1 MGEDPACK
9 EGKPHPCEFASASV
23 SYESMAVIPLFR
35 YQMIL
40 QINLRKDSVV
50 VTFEAGQELETPDD
64 PAWN

>member
-1 MGEDPACK
+1 
-9 EGKPHPCEFASASV
+9 
-23 SYESMAVIPLFR
+23 MAVIPLFR